1 MNLALGPTLPESPA
15 PSWRLHALPDSS
27 LGQLGWDQEPPR
39 QARAELAEL
48 KLARAA
54 AARDTQLLLGRVGIV
69 TLASQSEDRQLAQA
83 TMRLSEASLERVWD
97 NPDDAAYDEL

>member
-1 MNLALGPTLPESPA
+1 MPA
-15 PSWRLHALPDSS
+15 SS
-27 LGQLGWDQEPPR
+27 LGQLDWAQEPDR
-39 QARAELAEL
+39 QARVELAEM

-54 AARDTQLLLGRVGIV
+54 AARETQLLLGRVGIV